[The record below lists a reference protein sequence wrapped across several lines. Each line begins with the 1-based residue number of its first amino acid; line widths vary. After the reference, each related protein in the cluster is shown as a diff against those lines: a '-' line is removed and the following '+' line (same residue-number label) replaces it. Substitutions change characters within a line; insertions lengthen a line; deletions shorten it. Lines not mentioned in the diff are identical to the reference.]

1 MTESG
6 DDTLLAV
13 GQVAK
18 AFGIHGDLVIR
29 SLADSPERFR
39 RLQAVH
45 VGRNA
50 LASRPAAVESVA
62 IDARGIR
69 VHLKGVNDR
78 TAAEAL
84 RGHFLFVSGK
94 HRARL
99 KRGRYFVHEIV
110 GLTVVDEHGAHCGV
124 VKEVLKLPAQD
135 VYVIAD
141 GAREYMLPAVQE
153 FIREVDRT
161 AGLLH
166 VRLIDGIREP

>member
-1 MTESG
+1 MKGSG
-6 DDTLLAV
+6 DDMLLAV

-18 AFGIHGDLVIR
+18 AFGIHGDLVVR

-45 VGRNA
+45 VGRSA
-50 LASRPAAVESVA
+50 QATRPAAVESVT
-62 IDARGIR
+62 IEARGIR
-69 VHLKGVNDR
+69 IHLKGVNDR

-84 RGHFLFVSGK
+84 RGCFLFVDGK
-94 HRARL
+94 HRARPG
-99 KRGRYFVHEIV
+99 RGRYFVHEIV
-110 GLTVVDEHGAHCGV
+110 GLRVVDERGTQRGV

-141 GAREYMLPAVQE
+141 GAAEYMLPAVRE
-153 FIREVDRT
+153 FVREVDLA
-161 AGLLH
+161 AGLLR